1 MPTTLDLTNVKIP
14 SLPVAAVK
22 ILELVQDPDVDVQAL
37 GRTIELDPALS
48 ARIVRLANSSLFGL
62 TREISSV
69 RQALVILGLR
79 TVKLAALSFTLVDS
93 LGKGAKAESMSAC
106 WRQILSN
113 AMACRMLGKLFE
125 IDPEEGFLGGLMQD
139 IGLLVCAESLGKDYL
154 DLFDSSMSDASAK
167 TFDQMEKDR
176 FGVAHTEVGAEL
188 IEQWRLP
195 PRLATAIREH
205 AEMDLAAAYRDGRKD
220 LSVLLATADAIS
232 GFLLRPTPSNLERFN
247 VVAESFGDLSSEI
260 DKFVQRLEM
269 QVGEMAELLELEL
282 PANRTFEEILEKA
295 RELSKD
301 LRVESR
307 DGLPLRVR
315 QELARAKREKSPVS
329 VVLLR
334 LTSVSQLAKSGRADA
349 AERLHQAAAR
359 ILQSVTRECDA
370 LFRLNLS
377 TFCILAANASKEGV
391 ERLQQR
397 LIPELQKAWVEVG
410 SEKVYARFV
419 FGVVTLEA
427 ESTSDVAVEAFLL
440 KANDNL
446 AEAQA
451 KGEIVVSTVF

>member
-1 MPTTLDLTNVKIP
+1 MPTTFDLADVKIP

-22 ILELVQDPDVDVQAL
+22 ILELVQDPDVDVQVL

-48 ARIVRLANSSLFGL
+48 ARVVRLANSSLFGL
-62 TREISSV
+62 TRAISSV

-93 LGKGAKAESMSAC
+93 LGKGAKAKPMSGC
-106 WRQILSN
+106 WRQILTN
-113 AMACRMLGKLFE
+113 AMACRMLGGFFE

-139 IGLLVCAESLGKDYL
+139 IGLLVCAESLGQDYL
-154 DLFDSSMSDASAK
+154 DLFEASMSDAGSR
-167 TFDQMEKDR
+167 TFDEMEKER
-176 FGVAHTEVGAEL
+176 FGLTHTQVGAEL

-205 AEMDLAAAYRDGRKD
+205 ADLDLSASYRDGRKD
-220 LSVLLATADAIS
+220 LSVLLATADAVA

-247 VVAESFGDLSSEI
+247 VVAESFGELSSEI
-260 DKFVQRLEM
+260 DKFVQRLEL
-269 QVGEMAELLELEL
+269 QVGEVAELLELEL
-282 PANRTFEEILEKA
+282 PANRTVEEILEKA
-295 RELSKD
+295 RELSQD

-307 DGLPLRVR
+307 DQLPLRVR
-315 QELARAKREKSPVS
+315 QELARAKREKTPLS

-334 LTSVSQLAKSGRADA
+334 LTSVSQLAKNGLVEA
-349 AERLHQAAAR
+349 AERLQQAVSR

-377 TFCILAANASKEGV
+377 TFCILAVKADAEGV

-397 LIPELQKAWVEVG
+397 LIPALQKAWVEAD

-419 FGVVTLEA
+419 FGVATLA
-427 ESTSDVAVEAFLL
+427 AGSTSDVQVEAFLL

-451 KGEIVVSTVF
+451 KGEIVVATVF